1 MTPAEP
7 SLLASGNL
15 ASRRRTVTGVLGQ
28 LLLVGM
34 DEAEIVALLR
44 HAGLPGR
51 ALQDPDFPISLE
63 QELVVLSQLV
73 ARVRD
78 RHGDIV
84 AFALAQ
90 FSHVGINHYGVLGL
104 TMQHAPTV
112 GEAVRVLL
120 AYPELSWGHSRIDVL
135 REAGDWVLA
144 FDFGAAPPSAIAVP
158 PDLLHRYCVA
168 QDLASVYRLIVD
180 VTEPAVLPRSVALP
194 WPEPSEPFR
203 TGDHFPCPVHF
214 DAPRA
219 ELRYPLAAADGVPR
233 HESALEFRRYERITR
248 GFSRALAEDVSPV
261 EQATRL
267 LWAYTPPPT
276 RDQLAAMMGT
286 TPRTLVRRLAGEGTT
301 YAELLRRVQTERA
314 TNYLRHTAL
323 PVAEI
328 AERMGY
334 SDPAAFTR
342 AFRGWT
348 GEAPGRW
355 RAERK

>member
-1 MTPAEP
+1 MAALERI
-7 SLLASGNL
+7 LLASGNL
-15 ASRRRTVTGVLGQ
+15 ASRRRTVTGALGQ

-34 DEAEIVALLR
+34 DEAEVVSLLR
-44 HAGLPGR
+44 LAGLPGR
-51 ALQDPDFPISLE
+51 ALEDPDFPISLD

-78 RHGDIV
+78 RHGDVV
-84 AFALAQ
+84 AFALAH

-104 TMQHAPTV
+104 TMQHAPSV
-112 GEAVRVLL
+112 EAAVRVLL
-120 AYPELSWGHSRIDVL
+120 AYPELSWGHSRIEVL
-135 REAGDWVLA
+135 REDDDWVLR
-144 FDFGAAPPSAIAVP
+144 FDFGAVPPSAIAVAP
-158 PDLLHRYCVA
+158 ELLHRYCVT
-168 QDLASVYRLIVD
+168 QDLASVYRLVVD
-180 VTEPAVLPRSVALP
+180 VTDPAVTPRAVALP
-194 WPEPSEPFR
+194 WPAPGGGFR
-203 TGDHFPCPVHF
+203 PARHLPCPVHF
-214 DAPRA
+214 GASRA
-219 ELRYPLAAADGVPR
+219 ELRYALPAADAVPR
-233 HESALEFRRYERITR
+233 HASALEFRRYERIAR
-248 GFSRALAEDVSPV
+248 GFSRALAEDVSPA

-276 RDQLAAMMGT
+276 RGQLAAMMDT
-286 TPRTLVRRLAGEGTT
+286 TPRTLVRRLAAEGTS
-301 YAELLRRVQTERA
+301 YAELLGRVQSERA

-355 RAERK
+355 RRRAR